1 MTISYEDAI
10 EKTKQ
15 ILLSAFQYRMVADV
29 PVGIFLSGGYDSS
42 TVSALLQANSYSK
55 LKTFTI
61 GVPDIGLNE
70 APYAKDIAKH
80 LGTDHYEINCTEKE
94 AIDMV
99 KDLAFFYDEPF
110 ADSSSIPTTLVS
122 KMARKE
128 VTVALSADGG
138 DEIFGGYNRYDYM
151 AKYGKN

>member
-1 MTISYEDAI
+1 MFT
-10 EKTKQ
+10 T
-15 ILLSAFQYRMVADV
+15 
-29 PVGIFLSGGYDSS
+29 
-42 TVSALLQANSYSK
+42 K

-80 LGTDHYEINCTEKE
+80 IGTDHFEINCTEKE

-99 KDLAFFYDEPF
+99 KELPFFYDEPF
-110 ADSSSIPTTLVS
+110 ADSSAIPTTLVS

-138 DEIFGGYNRYDYM
+138 DEIPWKDR
-151 AKYGKN
+151 